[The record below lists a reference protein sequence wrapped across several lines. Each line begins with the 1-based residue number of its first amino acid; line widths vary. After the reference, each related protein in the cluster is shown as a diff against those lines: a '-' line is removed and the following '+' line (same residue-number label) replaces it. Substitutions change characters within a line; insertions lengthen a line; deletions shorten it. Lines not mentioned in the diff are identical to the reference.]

1 MNFGYNDGGI
11 PDTRFG
17 LTVELTLHE
26 AARRTTLPR
35 PQVYFE
41 KIDVSFLIFKAQKI
55 FNIFQPI
62 GFIFKEKEVL
72 CMKCGRQFKCPTTEK
87 KVVYNCH
94 ARVAWSGHPRVI
106 DAETYILKI
115 VGKEVFV
122 PHRVEFDR
130 YGIELSTT
138 KIKLYFLSTKSLNHS
153 RFYGAIC
160 DSRARFQSL
169 SFTIQ
174 ILNSSNVEHHTRSEN
189 RYNQTITFQKIAEPL
204 VEPESLSSN
213 SDMFARIRHLVPF
226 DATSRQSTGTTPGTS
241 GPPPPTS
248 KPSASSL
255 KKQNS
260 KSPSASNVGAVATF
274 NERRKSHTAGQ
285 PHPEAQENQKAS
297 KKRPEKPSKKSKKA
311 KAVEPES
318 SNIRAGQPHPES
330 LENQKE
336 PEYITLSDD
345 ENDPTPAEIEVL
357 AIVKDPR
364 AVIPRS
370 LQIARVE
377 AAVVLGERDEPPR
390 RRYRRVSDDSDIEI
404 IEDIPEFDPPTNG
417 TEPLAPEAPN
427 ALKRAGS
434 PVEMISAKRF
444 SKDDSP
450 DVGTSVNADEAAED
464 NLPQKSSPIAEE
476 PRDEESGSED
486 TPMDSAAHPEAS
498 SSSKVKKNPEDND
511 RDLYDFIFTEEPEDQ
526 SSKQKAVAPKFLLKE
541 EKSVPAPE
549 HWAPKPQDKE
559 TEVEI
564 KPEEDQEMIDVD
576 QNNSDVNEA
585 SRGDQSIS
593 DDSEIEIIEDIS
605 RGAQAPAPGPEF
617 DPPTNCNDRA
627 EVSIETEPLAPVG
640 SRQSSPVFEWSKS
653 SQDEEYNADSENF
666 VENEEPEDR
675 DVSVAI
681 PETQKDSEASTSGPS
696 HADETNS
703 TTPGIELDVEM
714 VEDELEM
721 DSIPREPEII
731 KSRESSPKIPILESN
746 GQQDEIVL
754 DEDMDYEEDISS
766 EDDESQEP
774 SPIEK
779 EIVTPNA
786 SRQSSPVFECSK
798 SSQGEDYDA
807 ESEDFVETEERKD
820 RDVSVAKPEAE
831 IDSEPTS
838 SSAATPDVQFDVE
851 MAEEE
856 KVKSISPEPEVI
868 NVQITPILESNGH
881 LDVIVLDE
889 DMEDKNIME
898 DQYAAP
904 EEDNSLE
911 ELEEKESQEPSPIK
925 SQEDIEEEEDLLH
938 PATESDDGS
947 DADGKESDEDVENEK
962 KLEDA
967 DLDQVD
973 MNSDGL
979 MSPGSVY
986 ENISEII
993 SENPDEESLE
1003 DMNDNHPREKSP
1015 DLESAE
1021 PHNVESE
1028 KLLENQNDESDEDM
1042 DDSLA
1047 DERTHQSGSVSEEP
1061 DVEMEDEEDPEG
1073 EEDVTA
1079 TEQPLVVETF
1089 DVTVQKTPESPTTC
1103 SPILRSLLLD
1113 QSPKR
1118 RTMSADPNLEVE
1130 EVSEDEEP
1138 QDVDAREMEVENSN
1152 EVEPELETPGVAPKD
1167 DGDVQMEVDVAEEE
1181 VAEKKEEKEDAKPTK
1196 KELVVTIRP
1205 RGRARVMFQIDRGT
1219 SIPTGLTR
1227 KPFHFEVK
1235 VKSRIVSPK
1244 PEPEPADE
1252 PEVKPGVK
1260 RGRKAA
1266 KKEEKEEEEDK
1277 NEKKLVP
1284 VGPEFQAELPEI
1296 QESGDYSSDEE
1307 SEEEEIYWEPLE
1319 DQQGGNVDERD
1330 MAVYQRAILL
1340 TFNGHI
1346 PMEKALGHLRN
1357 CGFDFGDALDSIDQ
1371 CLKELPQAMKP
1382 ICYGQ
1387 AKQLAEFLMRDNQHK
1402 FRRWRRHIQEQAM
1415 RNYHIAEIH
1424 NFLLRTM
1431 IPKYVNHHVVLFPD
1445 EKTLDF
1451 EPKWMPRGELPCT
1464 CNFFTHEDIV
1474 HESRISC
1481 TNCTKMFRNVDGLP
1495 EQLCLLCQAYEGF
1508 KGRRRPAEN
1517 VVFNGDESTYLRKW
1531 DVYEK
1536 TQNCRISKE
1545 DFDKVLLEEDT
1556 ARWMRMELTEE
1567 ERDIVDWTAT
1577 ELKDWNDDLPEDEK
1591 TEYGEEVAAQLKPF
1605 EIPFLSRCRC
1615 KESGSIPRHS
1625 ENSEKWTFEED
1636 EKELFRDA
1644 ILKHDGDQMAAAE
1657 ELDVE
1662 AELVER
1668 FAQLFPSGSG
1678 LYKRKKFVLRPRPI
1692 LPHTNL
1698 PPPPPIPIVFKKE
1711 NVSEKQRRRAKGEI
1725 DEDYDINE
1733 EKDSDYDPNEN
1744 KMISQAKAKKKRAA
1758 AAAAAKAAAKKKP
1771 AAPKKPPAAAP
1782 KPPSSAPRKPP
1793 TERQPPPEPQVS
1805 ARELRARARQ

>member
-1 MNFGYNDGGI
+1 MNFGYTDGGI
-11 PDTRFG
+11 PDTRYG
-17 LTVELTLHE
+17 LTVELTLIE

-35 PQVYFE
+35 PQIYFE
-41 KIDVSFLIFKAQKI
+41 KID
-55 FNIFQPI
+55 PI

-106 DAETYILKI
+106 DAETYIIKI

-130 YGIELSTT
+130 YGIE
-138 KIKLYFLSTKSLNHS
+138 KL
-153 RFYGAIC
+153 
-160 DSRARFQSL
+160 
-169 SFTIQ
+169 
-174 ILNSSNVEHHTRSEN
+174 
-189 RYNQTITFQKIAEPL
+189 AEPL

-213 SDMFARIRHLVPF
+213 TDLFARIKHLVPF
-226 DATSRQSTGTTPGTS
+226 DATSCQSTGTTPGTS

-248 KPSASSL
+248 SSKKPHL
-255 KKQNS
+255 
-260 KSPSASNVGAVATF
+260 KSPSASNVTF
-274 NERRKSHTAGQ
+274 NERRKTHTAGQ
-285 PHPEAQENQKAS
+285 PHPEALEKAS
-297 KKRPEKPSKKSKKA
+297 KKKPEKPSKKDKSSKKSKNA

-345 ENDPTPAEIEVL
+345 ENDPAPAEIEVV

-364 AVIPRS
+364 AVIPRRNDS
-370 LQIARVE
+370 RQIARVE
-377 AAVVLGERDEPPR
+377 AAIVLGERAMDVDEPPR
-390 RRYRRVSDDSDIEI
+390 RRYRRVSDNSDIEI
-404 IEDIPEFDPPTNG
+404 IEDIPEFDPPTND
-417 TEPLAPEAPN
+417 TEPLVPKAPKAPESSGASST
-427 ALKRAGS
+427 LKRAAS
-434 PVEMISAKRF
+434 PRDLGMITAKRF

-450 DVGTSVNADEAAED
+450 DIGTSVNADEVSKATV
-464 NLPQKSSPIAEE
+464 PQKSSPIAEE
-476 PRDEESGSED
+476 RRDEEPGSEE
-486 TPMDSAAHPEAS
+486 TPMNSAAHPEAS
-498 SSSKVKKNPEDND
+498 SSSEVKKNPEDND
-511 RDLYDFIFTEEPEDQ
+511 RDLYDFIFTEESENQ
-526 SSKQKAVAPKFLLKE
+526 SSKQNVVAPKILLKE

-549 HWAPKPQDKE
+549 RWAAKPQDKE
-559 TEVEI
+559 MEI
-564 KPEEDQEMIDVD
+564 ENELEKDQEMIDVD
-576 QNNSDVNEA
+576 QNNSDMNEA
-585 SRGDQSIS
+585 SRRDQSIS
-593 DDSEIEIIEDIS
+593 DDSEIEIIEDIP
-605 RGAQAPAPGPEF
+605 RGAQANAPGPEF
-617 DPPTNCNDRA
+617 DEPTNFNDRA
-627 EVSIETEPLAPVG
+627 EVSIEREPLAPET
-640 SRQSSPVFEWSKS
+640 SRQSSPVS
-653 SQDEEYNADSENF
+653 
-666 VENEEPEDR
+666 
-675 DVSVAI
+675 
-681 PETQKDSEASTSGPS
+681 
-696 HADETNS
+696 
-703 TTPGIELDVEM
+703 
-714 VEDELEM
+714 
-721 DSIPREPEII
+721 
-731 KSRESSPKIPILESN
+731 
-746 GQQDEIVL
+746 
-754 DEDMDYEEDISS
+754 
-766 EDDESQEP
+766 
-774 SPIEK
+774 
-779 EIVTPNA
+779 
-786 SRQSSPVFECSK
+786 ECSK
-798 SSQGEDYDA
+798 SSQHEDYDA
-807 ESEDFVETEERKD
+807 YSDDFVETEEPED

-831 IDSEPTS
+831 KDSEASTS
-838 SSAATPDVQFDVE
+838 VTSHSVVTNAAPDVQFDVE
-851 MAEEE
+851 MVEEE
-856 KVKSISPEPEVI
+856 KVKSISPEPEIVKSRESSPEI
-868 NVQITPILESNGH
+868 PIPESNGQQ
-881 LDVIVLDE
+881 DVIVLDQ
-889 DMEDKNIME
+889 DMEDENIME

-911 ELEEKESQEPSPIK
+911 ELEDKESQEPSPIK
-925 SQEDIEEEEDLLH
+925 SQEDIEEEEDLLL
-938 PATESDDGS
+938 PVTEADDGS
-947 DADGKESDEDVENEK
+947 EADGEESDEE

-967 DLDQVD
+967 DLDQADRNSEDRLSPEPVD
-973 MNSDGL
+973 D
-979 MSPGSVY
+979 
-986 ENISEII
+986 NILEQI

-1003 DMNDNHPREKSP
+1003 DMSDNHPGEESP

-1028 KLLENQNDESDEDM
+1028 KISENQNEESDDDM

-1047 DERTHQSGSVSEEP
+1047 DERTHQSAPDSEEP
-1061 DVEMEDEEDPEG
+1061 DVEMEDEED
-1073 EEDVTA
+1073 VIA
-1079 TEQPLVVETF
+1079 TEEPLMVETD
-1089 DVTVQKTPESPTTC
+1089 DVTVQKSPESPTTC

-1113 QSPKR
+1113 QSPKSR
-1118 RTMSADPNLEVE
+1118 AMSADPNLEEE

-1138 QDVDAREMEVENSN
+1138 QDVDAGEMDVEDSN
-1152 EVEPELETPGVAPKD
+1152 EVEPELEAPGVAPTQAE
-1167 DGDVQMEVDVAEEE
+1167 DVLMEVNVAEEE
-1181 VAEKKEEKEDAKPTK
+1181 EVTEKKEEKEDAKPTK
-1196 KELVVTIRP
+1196 REPVVTARP
-1205 RGRARVMFQIDRGT
+1205 RGRTRVTIQIDRGT

-1235 VKSRIVSPK
+1235 VKSRLVSPK
-1244 PEPEPADE
+1244 AEPEPADE

-1277 NEKKLVP
+1277 KEKKLVP

-1307 SEEEEIYWEPLE
+1307 SMEEEVYWEE
-1319 DQQGGNVDERD
+1319 DQQGGSVYERD

-1357 CGFDFGDALDSIDQ
+1357 CGFDFGCALDSIDQ

-1382 ICYGQ
+1382 ICHGQ

-1415 RNYHIAEIH
+1415 RNYHIGEIH

-1431 IPKYVNHHVVLFPD
+1431 MPKYVNHHVVLYPD

-1474 HESRISC
+1474 HEPRISC
-1481 TNCTKMFRNVDGLP
+1481 TNCTKMFRNVEGLP
-1495 EQLCLLCQAYEGF
+1495 DKLCLVCQAYEGF
-1508 KGRRRPAEN
+1508 KGRRRPATN
-1517 VVFNGDESTYLRKW
+1517 VVFNDDESTYLRKW
-1531 DVYEK
+1531 DIYEK

-1545 DFDKVLLEEDT
+1545 DFDKVLLEQDT
-1556 ARWMRMELTEE
+1556 ARWLRMELTEE
-1567 ERDIVDWTAT
+1567 EKDMVDWTAT

-1591 TEYGEEVAAQLKPF
+1591 AEYGEEVAAQLKPF

-1615 KESGSIPRHS
+1615 KESGSIPRNS
-1625 ENSEKWTFEED
+1625 ENWEKSKFEED

-1657 ELDVE
+1657 ELEVE

-1678 LYKRKKFVLRPRPI
+1678 LYKRKKFELRPRPI

-1698 PPPPPIPIVFKKE
+1698 PPPTPIPIVFKKE

-1725 DEDYDINE
+1725 DEDYDVNE

-1793 TERQPPPEPQVS
+1793 TERQPPAEPQVS